1 MALSCQEVKLICTG
15 HLFVITIEMEVR
27 KMSNVM
33 MLLIPGS
40 LAAITMLL
48 FYCYKAVYLD
58 RN

>member
-1 MALSCQEVKLICTG
+1 
-15 HLFVITIEMEVR
+15 
-27 KMSNVM
+27 MSNVM

-40 LAAITMLL
+40 IAAITMLL